1 MKSRGRLP
9 RAVILLLFL
18 IVPAAVI
25 AYYLHN
31 PAWLIGFPIA
41 IFALMGAVAFV
52 FSTLDLLFGVG
63 RRKGTPEE
71 FADALECHLLGKE
84 PVRGWDEPM
93 DVALADPQ
101 REAVRRRLGHSLHSL
116 SREEGGAELRCI
128 IAALRRGDLPEGPK
142 CGIMRLFHFRR

>member
-63 RRKGTPEE
+63 RRKGTRKNLPLLWNVT
-71 FADALECHLLGKE
+71 FLGKNLS
-84 PVRGWDEPM
+84 VVGT
-93 DVALADPQ
+93 
-101 REAVRRRLGHSLHSL
+101 SLWMLHWRTL
-116 SREEGGAELRCI
+116 E
-128 IAALRRGDLPEGPK
+128 
-142 CGIMRLFHFRR
+142 